1 MASSSS
7 SSRNVMIYAVDDAE
21 PIIVDGSNFVSE
33 PDMTSVEDNI
43 WGEELL
49 IPHKLRG
56 RTLAFAGPLPS
67 SDNFTEDAIETGFA
81 ALQQRT
87 PKGASKAKGAT
98 TSTDTTTPGATQK
111 KTLPNTGAKV
121 RKRNLM
127 ASSEAEGPIKQKK
140 QKALTIQEPSSAGHV
155 NPTNATLS
163 GEGQGDQRKAGVKT
177 SEASMPPNPK
187 KKTEKKK
194 KKKVISK
201 PNPSV
206 EIERETD
213 IPVSDPPVEDRPN
226 NNVED
231 LSTEGPIL
239 EKINPSLQDPGTQGD
254 NEEQP
259 TAPFNNDEGHTKENN
274 ECHEAGGSNPC
285 SRCISREG

>member
-163 GEGQGDQRKAGVKT
+163 GEGQGDQRKA
-177 SEASMPPNPK
+177 
-187 KKTEKKK
+187 
-194 KKKVISK
+194 
-201 PNPSV
+201 
-206 EIERETD
+206 EIERETE

>member
-87 PKGASKAKGAT
+87 PKGKSASKAKGAT

-140 QKALTIQEPSSAGHV
+140 QKALTIQEPSIH
-155 NPTNATLS
+155 ATF
-163 GEGQGDQRKAGVKT
+163 
-177 SEASMPPNPK
+177 
-187 KKTEKKK
+187 
-194 KKKVISK
+194 ISSNYIYLIK
-201 PNPSV
+201 
-206 EIERETD
+206 
-213 IPVSDPPVEDRPN
+213 
-226 NNVED
+226 
-231 LSTEGPIL
+231 L
-239 EKINPSLQDPGTQGD
+239 
-254 NEEQP
+254 
-259 TAPFNNDEGHTKENN
+259 
-274 ECHEAGGSNPC
+274 SNPQDKALSSIIHFPC
-285 SRCISREG
+285 SLYKIFLLQQTVSVVVGLNQ

>member
-1 MASSSS
+1 MAASSS
-7 SSRNVMIYAVDDAE
+7 SSRNVTIYAVDDAE
-21 PIIVDGSNFVSE
+21 PIIVDGSTFVSE
-33 PDMTSVEDNI
+33 PDMTSVEDTI
-43 WGEELL
+43 WGEELM

-67 SDNFTEDAIETGFA
+67 SDNFNEDNSDEVLLQAIETGFA

-87 PKGASKAKGAT
+87 PKGKGASKAKGAT

-127 ASSEAEGPIKQKK
+127 ASSEAERPIKQKK

-155 NPTNATLS
+155 IPTIATPS
-163 GEGQGDQRKAGVKT
+163 GESQRDKRKAGVET

-187 KKTEKKK
+187 KKIEKKK

-201 PNPSV
+201 SSPSA
-206 EIERETD
+206 EIEKETENS
-213 IPVSDPPVEDRPN
+213 VSDPPVEDQPSTH
-226 NNVED
+226 VETP
-231 LSTEGPIL
+231 STEGPIL
-239 EKINPSLQDPGTQGD
+239 EKINPNLQDPGTQVKSLS
-254 NEEQP
+254 
-259 TAPFNNDEGHTKENN
+259 FRLRHTRNLLWFLDPN
-274 ECHEAGGSNPC
+274 SFYY
-285 SRCISREG
+285 